1 MAENG
6 ELAEPG
12 AFGDAPC
19 CFSREPTSI
28 IKFTVKNK
36 YVIIISIIIKCDDD
50 ESHIYILQY
59 GVQDR
64 YDIPYLNFVS
74 C

>member
-1 MAENG
+1 M
-6 ELAEPG
+6 L
-12 AFGDAPC
+12 F
-19 CFSREPTSI
+19 FREPSSI

-64 YDIPYLNFVS
+64 YDTVYRT
-74 C
+74 